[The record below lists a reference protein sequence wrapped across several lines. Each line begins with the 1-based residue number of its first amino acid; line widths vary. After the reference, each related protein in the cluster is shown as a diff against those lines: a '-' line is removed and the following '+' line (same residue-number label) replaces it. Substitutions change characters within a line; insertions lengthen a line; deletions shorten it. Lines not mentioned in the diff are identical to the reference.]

1 MVYADYWADTVDD
14 MDRQRQKQAEF
25 LVHRF
30 CPWAVVTHIGVLN
43 NAAKVR
49 VEDILR
55 RHGVETPV
63 YIRRQW
69 YY

>member
-1 MVYADYWADTVDD
+1 
-14 MDRQRQKQAEF
+14 
-25 LVHRF
+25 
-30 CPWAVVTHIGVLN
+30 VVTHIGVLN
-43 NAAKVR
+43 NAAMVR
-49 VEDILR
+49 VKDILH